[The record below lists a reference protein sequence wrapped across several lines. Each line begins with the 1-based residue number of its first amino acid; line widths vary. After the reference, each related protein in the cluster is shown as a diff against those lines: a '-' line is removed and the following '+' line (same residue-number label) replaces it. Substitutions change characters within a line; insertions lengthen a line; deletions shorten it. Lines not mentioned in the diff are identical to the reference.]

1 MRVTKVRKN
10 QSIFDVAVQEYGNI
24 GGAFFIVEDNN
35 LGGVTD
41 NLHEGRMLKIREVQG
56 KDKRIRGFLSS
67 EKITTVKGVEG
78 TGIGYWEIN
87 RDFTVQ

>member
-1 MRVTKVRKN
+1 MRIIKVRKN
-10 QSIFDVAVQEYGNI
+10 QSVFDIALQEYGNI

-41 NLHEGRMLKIREVQG
+41 NLHEGKMLKIKEIQG
-56 KDKRIRGFLSS
+56 KDKRIRDFLST

-87 RDFTVQ
+87 RNFIIQ